1 MKIKKLISLMIAGGI
16 AAGGFAGV
24 AHGADLMA
32 VYRDAVAYD
41 AQIAAARAA
50 LDAGREKLPQGRAG
64 LLPNVG
70 LSGSTVWND
79 TDTKLRDPGTPSRE
93 SQYNTNGWTV
103 SLTQPLF
110 RWQNWVAYTQS
121 ELAVVQAEAQF
132 RQAQQ
137 ELIIRTVV
145 AYFDV
150 LVAQD
155 VLATTQAQKV
165 AIAEQLESAKRNF
178 EVGTATITDSQEA
191 QSRFDLAVAQEIAAQ
206 NDLNVKRQVLRTVIG
221 KEPEGLKNVKTGVQL
236 KPPQPADIEKWVEM
250 AESDS
255 APVQVSQAQY
265 EIAMREIERQRAGHY
280 PTVDLVATRGR
291 SSTTSTT
298 VTAGVAGSG
307 VGSDTNTNTIGL
319 QLSVPLFAGG
329 ATSSRTR
336 EAVALKEKA
345 AADLDYARRNAA
357 LNARQGYLGVTAG
370 LAQVKAFEAALTS
383 SQLSVESNKL
393 GYEVGVR
400 INIDVLNA
408 QSQLYET
415 RQKLVKA
422 RMDTLIA
429 LLRLKAASGSLGE
442 DGRGGHQRAAG
453 VISSRV
459 RAVAPRWRSAK
470 ARPAS
475 PICCRRCP
483 SDSRATTW
491 LTRSSASRMA
501 SAAPQAMASRAA
513 SAKFRVD
520 GPIRIGVPQAAASIR
535 FWLPKSSRLPPM
547 KAISA
552 AA

>member
-1 MKIKKLISLMIAGGI
+1 MKKIISLMIAGSI
-16 AAGGFAGV
+16 AAGGFVGG

-41 AQIAAARAA
+41 AQYAAARAA

-64 LLPNVG
+64 LLPTIG

-79 TDTKLRDPGTPSRE
+79 TDAKLRDPRFASRE
-93 SQYNTNGWTV
+93 SQYNTNGWAV

-132 RQAQQ
+132 HQAQQ

-145 AYFDV
+145 AYFDI
-150 LVAQD
+150 LVAQEA
-155 VLATTQAQKV
+155 VATTQAQKV

-221 KEPEGLKNVKTGVQL
+221 KEPEGLRNVKSVVQL
-236 KPPQPADIEKWVEM
+236 KPPQPADIEKWAEM

-255 APVQVSQAQY
+255 TPVQASQAQY

-280 PTVDLVATRGR
+280 PTVDLVATRGS
-291 SSTTSTT
+291 SSTTNTS
-298 VTAGVAGSG
+298 VTGASVGSG
-307 VGSDTNTNTIGL
+307 VGSDTNTHTIGL
-319 QLSVPLFAGG
+319 QLSVPIFAGG
-329 ATSSRTR
+329 ATSSKTR

-345 AADLDYARRNAA
+345 AADLDYARRTAA

-415 RQKLVKA
+415 RQKLVRA
-422 RMDTLIA
+422 RMDTLIS
-429 LLRLKAASGSLGE
+429 LLRLKAAAGSLGE
-442 DGRGGHQRAAG
+442 DDVAA
-453 VISSRV
+453 IN
-459 RAVAPRWRSAK
+459 A
-470 ARPAS
+470 
-475 PICCRRCP
+475 
-483 SDSRATTW
+483 
-491 LTRSSASRMA
+491 L
-501 SAAPQAMASRAA
+501 
-513 SAKFRVD
+513 
-520 GPIRIGVPQAAASIR
+520 
-535 FWLPKSSRLPPM
+535 LE
-547 KAISA
+547 
-552 AA
+552 

>member
-1 MKIKKLISLMIAGGI
+1 MNKALKLIFAAALAVTVAG
-16 AAGGFAGV
+16 AVHA
-24 AHGADLMA
+24 ADLLA
-32 VYRDAVAYD
+32 VYRDAQAHD
-41 AQIAAARAA
+41 AQFGAARAA
-50 LDAGREKLPQGRAG
+50 LAAGREKAPQARAG
-64 LLPNVG
+64 LLPNIG
-70 LSGSTVWND
+70 LAGSTVW
-79 TDTKLRDPGTPSRE
+79 TESDTKFRAPVASLE

-137 ELIIRTVV
+137 ELIIRTVI

-191 QSRFDLAVAQEIAAQ
+191 QSRYDLAIAQEIAAE

-221 KEPEGLKNVKTGVQL
+221 KEPEGLKPVKTGVRL
-236 KPPQPADIEKWVEM
+236 TSPQPADIEKWVEM
-250 AESDS
+250 AESGS

-265 EIAMREIERQRAGHY
+265 EIATREIERQRAGHY

-291 SSTTSTT
+291 SSTSNT
-298 VTAGVAGSG
+298 VVAGVAGVGS
-307 VGSDTNTNTIGL
+307 GSDTDTNTVGV
-319 QLSVPLFAGG
+319 QLSIPIFAGG
-329 ATSSRTR
+329 ATSSKTR

-345 AADLDYARRNAA
+345 GADLENARRTAA
-357 LNARQGYLGVTAG
+357 LNARQGYLGVNAG
-370 LAQVKAFEAALTS
+370 MAQVRAFEAALVS
-383 SQLSVESNKL
+383 SQSSVDSNKL

-422 RMDTLIA
+422 RMDTLIS
-429 LLRLKAASGSLGE
+429 LLRLKAAAGNLGE
-442 DGRGGHQRAAG
+442 EDVAAING
-453 VISSRV
+453 
-459 RAVAPRWRSAK
+459 
-470 ARPAS
+470 
-475 PICCRRCP
+475 
-483 SDSRATTW
+483 
-491 LTRSSASRMA
+491 L
-501 SAAPQAMASRAA
+501 
-513 SAKFRVD
+513 
-520 GPIRIGVPQAAASIR
+520 
-535 FWLPKSSRLPPM
+535 LE
-547 KAISA
+547 
-552 AA
+552 

>member
-1 MKIKKLISLMIAGGI
+1 MKPGRNAEFAMKMKKMISLMSAGCLSVGL
-16 AAGGFAGV
+16 AATFV
-24 AHGADLMA
+24 PLAHGADLMA

-41 AQIAAARAA
+41 AQYAAARAA

-70 LSGSTVWND
+70 LTGSTVW
-79 TDTKLRDPGTPSRE
+79 TESDTKLRDPRSASRE

-103 SLTQPLF
+103 SLTQPVF
-110 RWQNWVAYTQS
+110 RWQNWVAYNQS

-132 RQAQQ
+132 SLAKQD
-137 ELIIRTVV
+137 LIIRTVV

-191 QSRFDLAVAQEIAAQ
+191 QSRYDLAIAQEIAAQ

-221 KEPEGLKNVKTGVQL
+221 KEPEGLKPVKSGVRL
-236 KPPQPADIEKWVEM
+236 DTPQPADIEKWAEM
-250 AESDS
+250 AETGSNV
-255 APVQVSQAQY
+255 VQISQAQY
-265 EIAMREIERQRAGHY
+265 EIAEREIERQRAGHY

-291 SSTTSTT
+291 SSISETTATS
-298 VTAGVAGSG
+298 AGIGLN

-319 QLSVPLFAGG
+319 QLSIPIFSGG

-345 AADLDYARRNAA
+345 AADLENARRTAA
-357 LNARQGYLGVTAG
+357 LNARQGYLGVTSG
-370 LAQVKAFEAALTS
+370 MAQVRAFEAALVS
-383 SQLSVESNKL
+383 SQSSVDSNKL

-408 QSQLYET
+408 QSQLYDT

-422 RMDTLIA
+422 RMDTLIS
-429 LLRLKAASGSLGE
+429 LLRLKAAAGSLSEE
-442 DGRGGHQRAAG
+442 D
-453 VISSRV
+453 V
-459 RAVAPRWRSAK
+459 
-470 ARPAS
+470 
-475 PICCRRCP
+475 
-483 SDSRATTW
+483 T
-491 LTRSSASRMA
+491 
-501 SAAPQAMASRAA
+501 
-513 SAKFRVD
+513 
-520 GPIRIGVPQAAASIR
+520 
-535 FWLPKSSRLPPM
+535 
-547 KAISA
+547 AINA
-552 AA
+552 LLD